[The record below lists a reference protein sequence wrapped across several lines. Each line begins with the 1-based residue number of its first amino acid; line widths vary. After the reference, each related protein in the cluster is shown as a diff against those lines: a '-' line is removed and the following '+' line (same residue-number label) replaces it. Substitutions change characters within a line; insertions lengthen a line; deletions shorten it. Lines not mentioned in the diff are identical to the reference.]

1 MKNNSRIYKTP
12 VAMLCI
18 FAAFTGTAAAT
29 DTLDCKFED
38 SLLRLH
44 VNSEG
49 FVADGVLYHGKKEYK
64 VENIQGVTLRWVT
77 GLPPYQGNSLKM
89 RTSRTGVT
97 PSLTV
102 DVEGTTG
109 TITLEGA
116 ASPITCDWER

>member
-1 MKNNSRIYKTP
+1 
-12 VAMLCI
+12 MLCI

-44 VNSEG
+44 VNSEDL
-49 FVADGVLYHGKKEYK
+49 VADGVLYHGNKEYK

-116 ASPITCDWER
+116 ASPITCDWGR